1 MDELLKEENDSSQH
15 MAQLSSEIIKGQ
27 QLIVTDRLESNQRV
41 QVLCDRLR
49 NLEGEEHQLAER
61 FASIIQDQKALGLR
75 AKDLYERKLQSEL
88 MERDVH
94 RPLWRYR
101 QKKCFFYGVKVTF
114 CTEKVPLFGVCKK
127 KETKNKVHM

>member
-1 MDELLKEENDSSQH
+1 MFYVYSVDELLKEENDSSQH

-88 MERDVH
+88 TV
-94 RPLWRYR
+94 
-101 QKKCFFYGVKVTF
+101 QKLRSNQRRKSCLDLTGYADEQQVGFNYIFIA
-114 CTEKVPLFGVCKK
+114 
-127 KETKNKVHM
+127 